1 MQKDW
6 KSILTE
12 EEFFVCRE
20 KGTEPAFSGNY
31 DKFYEDGIYLCKCC
45 KNQLFSSKEKFNSG
59 SGWPSTPWPTRT
71 SLLKSRS
78 SNSLISKPFLSSS
91 TPQCSPPSQKS
102 LTALFLS
109 ARSQTLS
116 VHGIGSLSRRE
127 LCSRPSTVR
136 MASSTSSKLDTLSKV
151 SCNSL
156 ASTTFQLSVRW
167 LL

>member
-59 SGWPSTPWPTRT
+59 SGWPSFTAPITKENILYIEDTSHGMTRVEV
-71 SLLKSRS
+71 
-78 SNSLISKPFLSSS
+78 
-91 TPQCSPPSQKS
+91 QCSKCKSHLGHVFNDGPSPNYKRFCINSIS
-102 LTALFLS
+102 LKFN
-109 ARSQTLS
+109 
-116 VHGIGSLSRRE
+116 
-127 LCSRPSTVR
+127 
-136 MASSTSSKLDTLSKV
+136 
-151 SCNSL
+151 NS
-156 ASTTFQLSVRW
+156 
-167 LL
+167 

>member
-59 SGWPSTPWPTRT
+59 SGWPSFTAPITKKNILYIEDTSHGMTRVEV
-71 SLLKSRS
+71 
-78 SNSLISKPFLSSS
+78 
-91 TPQCSPPSQKS
+91 QCSKCKSHLGHVFNDGPSPNYKRFCINSIS
-102 LTALFLS
+102 LKFN
-109 ARSQTLS
+109 
-116 VHGIGSLSRRE
+116 
-127 LCSRPSTVR
+127 
-136 MASSTSSKLDTLSKV
+136 
-151 SCNSL
+151 NS
-156 ASTTFQLSVRW
+156 
-167 LL
+167 